1 MLPLLLLL
9 VPSELVASMALPRPH
24 LDTVPPPLPQDMVQ
38 PQPPLVLR
46 RRLWDPFPPHQ
57 ATAPLQQAAQ
67 QRLPPVRPML
77 DLTARTDLLG
87 PRDVIR
93 GTLTYL
99 YKQAPIFL
107 PLYLCKHTPNYP
119 TTPTSLP
126 TQPTNF
132 HLGLSSSS
140 RTLAKRSRASLCLA
154 RSAPPQLSRF
164 ATPCLKHVAPRCLA
178 SVAAR

>member
-1 MLPLLLLL
+1 
-9 VPSELVASMALPRPH
+9 MAQPRPH
-24 LDTVPPPLPQDMVQ
+24 LEDTVPQDMVQ
-38 PQPPLVLR
+38 PPPPLVLR
-46 RRLWDPFPPHQ
+46 LRLWDPFPPRQ
-57 ATAPLQQAAQ
+57 ATAPLQQALR

-77 DLTARTDLLG
+77 VLMAHTDLLD

-119 TTPTSLP
+119 TTPPPSIP

-132 HLGLSSSS
+132 HLGLSSSFKH
-140 RTLAKRSRASLCLA
+140 LAKPRAASPCPA
-154 RSAPPQLSRF
+154 RCVPPPLSRF
-164 ATPCLKHVAPRCLA
+164 AARCHVPRAEQCLV